1 VSLPSPTV
9 LAALLS
15 ADVAMTPA
23 DATSLAIEA
32 QRLAA
37 RVREESL
44 SISMDMLSRLVGV
57 LGTAVAATTDIKSF
71 SFKAG
76 PEWVGTEAD
85 GRTCHVESVALTLG
99 CGCVHC
105 VESVGGSITTSVG
118 RQCREH
124 RPALVLTFT
133 PVVEPVDI
141 PF

>member
-1 VSLPSPTV
+1 MS
-9 LAALLS
+9 
-15 ADVAMTPA
+15 PA

-37 RVREESL
+37 RVREETTGFAL
-44 SISMDMLSRLVGV
+44 SMLSHLVSS
-57 LGTAVAATTDIKSF
+57 LGMSVAVDDKVQSF
-71 SFKAG
+71 SYRRAE
-76 PEWVGTEAD
+76 EWVGTEED
-85 GRTCHVESVALTLG
+85 GRRCWVESVALTLE

-118 RQCREH
+118 RQCAAH
-124 RPALVLTFT
+124 RPAVVLAFT